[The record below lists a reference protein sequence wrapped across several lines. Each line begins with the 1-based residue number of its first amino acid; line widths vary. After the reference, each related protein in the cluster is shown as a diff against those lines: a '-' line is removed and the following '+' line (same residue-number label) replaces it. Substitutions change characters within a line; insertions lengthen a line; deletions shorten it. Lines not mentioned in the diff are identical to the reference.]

1 MKKINVLL
9 AVSTVA
15 LVLTGCA
22 TSGNHGEV
30 AEKYAKFQAAAA
42 ERPPEYVMT
51 GERSLDDVGILSAQL
66 YASIIKYLDE
76 YVKATENN
84 RYYIGFMND
93 VQELVKEK
101 NIAVPEAMAQVLKEY
116 RDNDAKLEPDKKVY
130 PRVIEGYQA
139 VEALKP
145 ANKLRE
151 LAPIAVQVA
160 KVAVQAKRVGD
171 VISKTYSSI
180 SFNDVEG
187 MRKKARITAA
197 SAKVIEQTAFETI
210 AVEFLQDQYQRNQE
224 MKSYM
229 QDK

>member
-9 AVSTVA
+9 AAGTVA

-22 TSGNHGEV
+22 TSGTHGEV
-30 AEKYAKFQAAAA
+30 AEKYAKFQAVVA
-42 ERPPEYVMT
+42 ERPPEYVRT
-51 GERSLDDVGILSAQL
+51 GERSLDDVGILSAQI
-66 YASIIKYLDE
+66 YGSVIKYLDE

-93 VQELVKEK
+93 VKELVKEK
-101 NIAVPEAMAQVLKEY
+101 NMPVPQAMAQILKEY

-130 PRVIEGYQA
+130 PRVVEGYRA

-145 ANKLRE
+145 ANKLKE
-151 LAPIAVQVA
+151 LAPIAIQAA
-160 KVAVQAKRVGD
+160 KVAVQAKRASD
-171 VISKTYSSI
+171 VIAKTYSTI

-187 MRKKARITAA
+187 MRKKVRITAA
-197 SAKVIEQTAFETI
+197 AAKVVEQTAFETI
-210 AVEFLQDQYQRNQE
+210 ALDFLQDQYQRNQE